1 MDLLIVQTLLLSFN
15 TARLNVLIALVIA
28 GLLVFYFIR
37 EAKKKGAL
45 YLRPISGLTAI
56 EEAVGRATEM
66 GKAVLY
72 TTGLGKM
79 ERVATIASM
88 NILGNVARKVASYG
102 TPLIIPCYDPVV
114 MAVAQE
120 VVKESFAKEGKSEA
134 YRPENIYFVT
144 QSQFGYAAAVDG
156 VMVREKPA
164 ANLFLGTFEAESLIL
179 AETGNSIGAIQ
190 IAGTDSTIQLSF
202 FIVACDYTLIG
213 EELFAAS
220 GYLSGDPK
228 ITGSIK
234 AQDWLKVLITLAI
247 ILGVIFSTMGLDFW
261 SNLFSLK

>member
-1 MDLLIVQTLLLSFN
+1 MVLTMVNNLLLSFN
-15 TARLNVLIALVIA
+15 FSRLNVLIALVVSAI
-28 GLLVFYFIR
+28 LVFYFIR
-37 EAKKKGAL
+37 EGKRKGKL
-45 YLRPISGLTAI
+45 FLRPISGLNAI
-56 EEAVGRATEM
+56 DEAVGRATEM
-66 GKAVLY
+66 GKPVLY

-120 VVKESFAKEGKSEA
+120 VVKESFAKEGKPEA
-134 YRPENIYFVT
+134 YRPENIYYVT
-144 QSQFGYAAAVDG
+144 QSQFGYAAAGDG
-156 VMVREKPA
+156 GMVREKPA

-220 GYLSGDPK
+220 GYLSGEPK

-234 AQDWLKVLITLAI
+234 AQDWLKVFITLAI
-247 ILGVIFSTMGLDFW
+247 ILGGIFSTMGR
-261 SNLFSLK
+261 

>member
-1 MDLLIVQTLLLSFN
+1 MGLSALRVDLLLSFN
-15 TARLNVLIALVIA
+15 TSRLNVLVALLICA
-28 GLLVFYFIR
+28 ALVFYFIR
-37 EAKKKGAL
+37 QGKKRKGL
-45 YLRPISGLTAI
+45 FLRPISGLSAI

-66 GKAVLY
+66 GKAILY

-120 VVKESFAKEGKSEA
+120 VVKESFAKEGRMDA
-134 YRPENIYFVT
+134 YRPENIFFVT

-156 VMVREKPA
+156 IMVRDKPA

-234 AQDWLKVLITLAI
+234 AQDWLKVFITLAI

-261 SNLFSLK
+261 SNLFSL